1 MRRGLAVLNPYTTY
15 RVKKLNR
22 FILTKYCKNHSFRAL
37 LSASASL
44 REKNSYLTQIMK
56 KWLSII
62 GIGEDGLTGL
72 SPIAVS
78 CLDKAKIIFGG
89 ERHLSMLPPDD
100 NREKIPWKSPFQN
113 SITEII
119 SRRGEAVCILASG
132 DPLCYGVATTIL
144 KDINISEITII
155 PAPSAFSLACSRL
168 GWSLTEV
175 ETLSLCGRP
184 VSLLQSY
191 IYPGAKLLILSE
203 GKNTPANVAEIL
215 KSRGYGNS
223 QITVLEKMGNSDEAM
238 ITDIANHWQEKNIAP
253 LNTIAVECVAD
264 KGIVGLSRFPGLPDS
279 AFHHDGQLTKREVR
293 AVTLSSLAPLPG
305 ELLWDVGAGCGSI
318 SIEWMR
324 SDRRCSAIAIEQN
337 STRLNYIA
345 DNAAALGTPNL
356 QIMAG
361 KALEV
366 IPNLPAPNA
375 IFIGGGV
382 TALEIL
388 EDCWNALLPG
398 GRMVVNVVT
407 LEGEQRLY
415 QWYEKVGGNFTRIA
429 IQRAELIGKF
439 LGWKSMSPITQ
450 WIGIKN

>member
-1 MRRGLAVLNPYTTY
+1 M
-15 RVKKLNR
+15 
-22 FILTKYCKNHSFRAL
+22 
-37 LSASASL
+37 
-44 REKNSYLTQIMK
+44 Q

-62 GIGEDGLTGL
+62 GIGEDGLAGL

-78 CLDKAKIIFGG
+78 CLNKAQIIFGG
-89 ERHLSMLPPDD
+89 ERHLSMLPHAD
-100 NREKIPWKSPFQN
+100 NREKIPWKSPFQT

-119 SRRGEAVCILASG
+119 SRRGQAVCILASG
-132 DPLCYGVATTIL
+132 DPLCYGVGTTIL

-168 GWSLTEV
+168 GLSLTEV

-203 GKNTPANVAEIL
+203 GKHTPAIVAEIL
-215 KSRGYGNS
+215 ISRGYGNS
-223 QITVLEKMGNSDEAM
+223 QITVLEKIGNINENI
-238 ITDIANHWQEKNIAP
+238 ITDIAANWQEENIAS

-264 KGIVGLSRFPGLPDS
+264 RGIVGLSRFPGLPDD

-318 SIEWMR
+318 SIEWLR
-324 SDRRCSAIAIEQN
+324 SDRRCRAIAIEQN

-366 IPNLPAPNA
+366 IPNLPTPNA

-382 TALEIL
+382 TAPEIL
-388 EDCWNALLPG
+388 ENCWNVLLPG

-415 QWYEKVGGNFTRIA
+415 QWHEKVGGNFTRIT
-429 IQRAELIGKF
+429 IQRAEPIGKF
-439 LGWKSMSPITQ
+439 LGWKSMSPVTQ

>member
-1 MRRGLAVLNPYTTY
+1 MFITS
-15 RVKKLNR
+15 KKQKIINL
-22 FILTKYCKNHSFRAL
+22 FM
-37 LSASASL
+37 
-44 REKNSYLTQIMK
+44 Q

-62 GIGEDGLTGL
+62 GIGEDGLVGL
-72 SPIAVS
+72 SPLAISILNQAQ
-78 CLDKAKIIFGG
+78 IIFGG
-89 ERHLSMLPPDD
+89 ERHLSMLSPDD
-100 NREKIPWKSPFQN
+100 NREKNPWKSPFQD

-119 SRRGEAVCILASG
+119 SRRGQAVCILASG
-132 DPLCYGVATTIL
+132 DPLCYGVGATII
-144 KDINISEITII
+144 KDIPISEVTII
-155 PAPSAFSLACSRL
+155 PALSAFSLACSRL

-215 KSRGYGNS
+215 TSRGYGNS
-223 QITVLEKMGNSDEAM
+223 QITVLEKMSNVDES
-238 ITDIANHWQEKNIAP
+238 ILIDIAANWNKTNIAA
-253 LNTIAVECVAD
+253 LNTIAVECIAD
-264 KGIVGLSRFPGLPDS
+264 NGIVALSRFPGLPDH

-293 AVTLSSLAPLPG
+293 AVTLSSLAPNPG

-318 SIEWMR
+318 SIEWLR
-324 SDRRCSAIAIEQN
+324 SHVRCRAIAIEQN

-345 DNAAALGTPNL
+345 DNATALGTPNL
-356 QIMAG
+356 QIIAG

-366 IPNLPAPNA
+366 IHNLPAPNA

-382 TALEIL
+382 TAPEIL
-388 EDCWNALLPG
+388 ENCWSALLPR

-429 IQRAELIGKF
+429 IQRAEPIGKF
-439 LGWKSMSPITQ
+439 LGWKAMSPVTQ
-450 WIGIKN
+450 WVGRKN

>member
-1 MRRGLAVLNPYTTY
+1 M
-15 RVKKLNR
+15 
-22 FILTKYCKNHSFRAL
+22 
-37 LSASASL
+37 
-44 REKNSYLTQIMK
+44 Q
-56 KWLSII
+56 KWLSIV
-62 GIGEDGLTGL
+62 GIGEDGLAGL
-72 SPIAVS
+72 SPISLAF
-78 CLDKAKIIFGG
+78 LNKAKIIFGG

-100 NREKIPWKSPFQN
+100 NREKIAWKSPFSN

-119 SRRGEAVCILASG
+119 SYRGEAVCILASG
-132 DPLCYGVATTIL
+132 DPLCYGVGATIL
-144 KDINISEITII
+144 KDIDISEITII
-155 PAPSAFSLACSRL
+155 PALSAFSLACSRL

-215 KSRGYGNS
+215 ISRGYGNS
-223 QITVLEKMGNSDEAM
+223 QIIVLEKMGNTNENI
-238 ITDIANHWQEKNIAP
+238 ITDIATNWQEKNIAA
-253 LNTIAVECVAD
+253 LNTIAVECIAD
-264 KGIVGLSRFPGLPDS
+264 RGIVGLSRFPGLPDS

-293 AVTLSSLAPLPG
+293 AVTLSSLAPLAG

-318 SIEWMR
+318 SIEWLR
-324 SDRRCSAIAIEQN
+324 SDRRCRAIAIEQN
-337 STRLNYIA
+337 STRINYIA

-382 TALEIL
+382 TVPEIL
-388 EDCWNALLPG
+388 ENCWNALLPG

-415 QWYEKVGGNFTRIA
+415 QWYEKVGGTFTRIA
-429 IQRAELIGKF
+429 IQRAEPIGKF
-439 LGWKSMSPITQ
+439 LGWKAMSPVTQ
-450 WIGIKN
+450 WVGVKN

>member
-1 MRRGLAVLNPYTTY
+1 M
-15 RVKKLNR
+15 
-22 FILTKYCKNHSFRAL
+22 
-37 LSASASL
+37 
-44 REKNSYLTQIMK
+44 Q

-78 CLDKAKIIFGG
+78 CLDKAKIVFGG

-100 NREKIPWKSPFQN
+100 NREKISWKSPFQT
-113 SITEII
+113 SITDII

-132 DPLCYGVATTIL
+132 DPLCYGVGATIL
-144 KDINISEITII
+144 KDIPISEITII

-175 ETLSLCGRP
+175 ETLSLCGRL

-203 GKNTPANVAEIL
+203 GKNTPAHVAEIL
-215 KSRGYGNS
+215 INRGYGNS
-223 QITVLEKMGNSDEAM
+223 RITVLEKMGSINESI
-238 ITDIANHWQEKNIAP
+238 ITDIASNWQEENIAA
-253 LNTIAVECVAD
+253 LNTIVVECIAD

-318 SIEWMR
+318 SIEWLR
-324 SDRRCSAIAIEQN
+324 SDRRCRAIAIEQN
-337 STRLNYIA
+337 ATRLNYIA
-345 DNAAALGTPNL
+345 DNATALGTPNL

-382 TALEIL
+382 TVPEIL
-388 EDCWNALLPG
+388 ENCWNTLLPG

-407 LEGEQRLY
+407 LEGEKILY
-415 QWYEKVGGNFTRIA
+415 QWHEKVGGNFTRIA
-429 IQRAELIGKF
+429 IQRAEPIGKF
-439 LGWKSMSPITQ
+439 LGWKAMSPVTQ

>member
-1 MRRGLAVLNPYTTY
+1 M
-15 RVKKLNR
+15 
-22 FILTKYCKNHSFRAL
+22 
-37 LSASASL
+37 
-44 REKNSYLTQIMK
+44 Q

-62 GIGEDGLTGL
+62 GIGEDGLAGL

-78 CLDKAKIIFGG
+78 CFDKAKIIFGG

-100 NREKIPWKSPFQN
+100 NREKIPWKSPFTT

-119 SRRGEAVCILASG
+119 SRRGQAVCILASG
-132 DPLCYGVATTIL
+132 DPLCYGVGTTIL
-144 KDINISEITII
+144 KDIPISEITII

-168 GWSLTEV
+168 GWSLTDV

-184 VSLLQSY
+184 VSLVQSY

-203 GKNTPANVAEIL
+203 GKNTPGHVAEIL
-215 KSRGYGNS
+215 INRGYGNS
-223 QITVLEKMGNSDEAM
+223 QITVLEKMGNIEETI
-238 ITDIANHWQEKNIAP
+238 ITDIATNWQEENIAL
-253 LNTIAVECVAD
+253 LNTIAVECIAD
-264 KGIVGLSRFPGLPDS
+264 RGIVGLSRFPGLPDD

-324 SDRRCSAIAIEQN
+324 SDRRCCAIAIEQN

-345 DNAAALGTPNL
+345 DNATALGTPNL
-356 QIMAG
+356 QIIAG

-382 TALEIL
+382 TASEIL
-388 EDCWNALLPG
+388 ENCWDVLLPG

-407 LEGEQRLY
+407 LAGEQRLY

-429 IQRAELIGKF
+429 IQRAEPIGKF
-439 LGWKSMSPITQ
+439 LGWKSMSPVTQ
-450 WIGIKN
+450 WVGVKN